1 MTDEAYAE
9 TRENVTG
16 RAKDV
21 AMRGRDAVSV
31 ALMEVAAWDFFRWT
45 VVALLAVNL
54 LVMIVFFSGVKS
66 SLAELKQ
73 DRAGPDQSM
82 DVSAAIA
89 KQMADVKAA
98 LTQSITDM
106 QAALHDDIAKINAKI
121 DSKIDSNARAQAT
134 QPKPVQP
141 AAATT
146 PKPQATPKP
155 KRSATQP

>member
-1 MTDEAYAE
+1 MTDEAYVE
-9 TRENVTG
+9 TRQNVTG

-31 ALMEVAAWDFFRWT
+31 AVMDIAAWDFFRWA

-54 LVMIVFFSGVKS
+54 LVMILFFAGIKS

-73 DRAGPDQSM
+73 DRASTDQSV
-82 DVSAAIA
+82 DVSAQIA

-106 QAALHDDIAKINAKI
+106 QSGLHDDIAKINAKI
-121 DSKIDSNARAQAT
+121 DSNARTQAT
-134 QPKPVQP
+134 QSKPVQP

-146 PKPQATPKP
+146 PKPQATPKA